1 MTDQQLLDQ
10 ARAAL
15 HQLMIGQGIV
25 ECEFQGQVTKF
36 KAADADRLRAY
47 IAELE
52 ARIAG
57 QPFRGAMG
65 IVF

>member
-1 MTDQQLLDQ
+1 MTDQQMLDE

-15 HQLMIGQGIV
+15 HRFQLGGGIV
-25 ECEFQGQVTKF
+25 ECDFGGQRTKF
-36 KAADADRLRAY
+36 SAANIDRLRAY

-57 QPFRGAMG
+57 RTQRGAVG
-65 IVF
+65 FLF